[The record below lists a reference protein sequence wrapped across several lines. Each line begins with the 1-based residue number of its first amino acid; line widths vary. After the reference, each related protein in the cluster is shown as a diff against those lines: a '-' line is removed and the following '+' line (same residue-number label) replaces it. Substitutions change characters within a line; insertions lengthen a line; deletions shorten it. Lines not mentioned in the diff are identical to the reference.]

1 MIHRRRSE
9 GFRVHGGS
17 DDSTRSQ
24 SLRDHF
30 CDHSRHPSGSDRR
43 VIGRQGIRSLDP
55 AFGSNA
61 NSEWAAAC
69 VNGRWRTDRL
79 RALRDRPVTE
89 RDVA

>member
-61 NSEWAAAC
+61 NSDWAA
-69 VNGRWRTDRL
+69 
-79 RALRDRPVTE
+79 RALTAGGARIVFEPCAT
-89 RDVA
+89 AL